1 MDFEKITLLKDAGT
15 SLAELDMNTKRNYYG
30 CDGERMITIANS
42 RWETGRVIRVTN
54 VARGVRCEN
63 VVSGDDVAFWLEKY
77 EVRIDS
83 IHWWYEDVD
92 FLYDSELSK
101 RNEEID
107 KRNKREKLVYF
118 ILNPVADLV
127 KIGISEDPAVRL
139 VALQANTPHKLSL
152 LGIVPG
158 GAEKEKELHK
168 QFADFRVRGEWFS
181 FSREIQDLVGELF
194 GLSENLQT
202 N

>member
-1 MDFEKITLLKDAGT
+1 MDFEKITLLKDAGV

-30 CDGERMITIANS
+30 CDGERMVTIANS

-54 VARGVRCEN
+54 IARGVRCEN
-63 VVSGDDVAFWLEKY
+63 VVSSDDLAFWLTKY
-77 EVRIDS
+77 EVKTDS

-101 RNEEID
+101 RNDEID
-107 KRNKREKLVYF
+107 KKNKREKLVYF

-139 VALQANTPHKLSL
+139 VALQANTPHRLSL
-152 LGIVPG
+152 LGVVPG

-168 QFADFRVRGEWFS
+168 QFANLRVRGEWFS
-181 FSREIQDLVGELF
+181 FDTELKEFINGLFALVVE
-194 GLSENLQT
+194 SAS
-202 N
+202 